1 VNKKKNKVAVMFG
14 GVSPE
19 HEVSVITGLQVVENI
34 DRKVFTPYAIL
45 LNKQGIF
52 EYYKGLKN
60 RRGYVK
66 IKPNAVNFGRDKK
79 GSFFQTTG
87 LLKEKI
93 YIDAAYLA
101 FHGGNGESGQ
111 LQGFLET
118 LDIPYTSPNVE
129 SSVITM
135 NKVITKQILSS
146 NGISTVEG
154 VSVRDEDI
162 KKNVDEVIKNT
173 KIKLPAII
181 KPAHLGSSI
190 GINIAKTKVELKKYL
205 LEASHIDPEILI
217 EKLISNFEEYNIS
230 VRRIKGKI
238 GASEVERPISKDQIL
253 SFTDKYQRGGKKS
266 GGMASLSRELPAKID
281 KILEEKLKKLAVE
294 VFRLIRAKG
303 MIRIDFMVSADK
315 IYVTEVN
322 PIPGSMSY
330 YLWEASGVS
339 FREQITDLIDQAI
352 ADFSE
357 KQSKRVD
364 YRSDIVEKFIT
375 HNIDH

>member
-1 VNKKKNKVAVMFG
+1 MNKKKNKVAVMFG